1 MTDILVRIVSA
12 ANLAAG
18 DDNGLSDPYVVLVA
32 GKAKKKT
39 KTIKKT
45 LNPEW
50 HASFIVDMG
59 DLESFDFHIFDWDAV
74 GKDDFLGYVSIPLH
88 GLKVDNEV
96 REYQVLPRDS
106 IATDYEITGTLS
118 VSFADPPAGGTV
130 QKLASSAIDD
140 IKSRI
145 KQNLTGKEPTLDLSA
160 VGLSK
165 IPNAVC
171 ATCTPHLTGLDLG
184 FNAFVAW
191 PTELNHL
198 FASLQTLDLSG
209 NRLKLI
215 PSQIHDLVSLQEL
228 HLNGNQIVTISPE
241 IGACRKLE
249 KLNLANNRVAAL
261 PAEIGRLTALE
272 ELNLAG
278 NALTTIPEDIGECEM
293 MEVVDLSCC
302 MLESLPEQFTYMTR
316 LLELN
321 LGNNKLMV
329 LPETIGRMTRLVV
342 LQLSDNQLSDLPLSM
357 GMCAGLGNLGAG
369 INIDRNPMTNE
380 ALVAKAAIGTDHL
393 AAFLADRYSSVG
405 SPALPDFP
413 RSTINAGDADAA
425 AAPTTLAD
433 RTAAA
438 AAAAR
443 VSQGTMA
450 APSPVKTPRT
460 QLAEKLR
467 ALVNWGSATIQ
478 DEFKPTLAGMKFGIS
493 RCEDV
498 QESLGFANSVKALR
512 PHLDEVRG
520 ALGATVSAAPAP
532 ELLPTDEKLVK
543 LQKTLDA
550 SVSDALICVNALQRE
565 LLAADDQA
573 KVIQLVT
580 LVKKFKATLDSFE
593 DI

>member
-1 MTDILVRIVSA
+1 MTDILVRIVGAS
-12 ANLAAG
+12 NLAAG

-32 GKAKKKT
+32 GRAKKKT

-45 LNPEW
+45 LDPQW

-59 DLESFDFHIFDWDAV
+59 DLESFDFFIFDWDAV
-74 GKDDFLGYVSIPLH
+74 GKDDFLGFVSIPLH

-96 REYQVLPRDS
+96 REYQILAKESMP
-106 IATDYEITGTLS
+106 TDYEITGTLS
-118 VSFADPPAGGTV
+118 VSFADPPASGTV

-145 KQNLTGKEPTLDLSA
+145 KQNLSAKEGHLDLSA

-171 ATCTPHLTGLDLG
+171 ATCSPHLTGLDLG

-191 PTELNHL
+191 PTELNNL
-198 FASLQTLDLSG
+198 FAGLQTLDLSG

-215 PSQIHDLVSLQEL
+215 PTQIHDLVSLREL
-228 HLNGNQIVTISPE
+228 HLNGNQIVTLSPE

-249 KLNLANNRVAAL
+249 KLNLANNRLVEL
-261 PAEIGRLTALE
+261 PAEVGRLTALE

-278 NALTTIPEDIGECEM
+278 NALSTVPVDLGECEF

-321 LGNNKLMV
+321 LGNNKLTT
-329 LPETIGRMTRLVV
+329 LPQSIGRMSRLVV
-342 LQLSDNQLSDLPLSM
+342 LQLSDNQLTDLPLSM
-357 GMCAGLGNLGAG
+357 GRCAGLGNLGAG
-369 INIDRNPMTNE
+369 INLDRNPITNE
-380 ALVAKAAIGTDHL
+380 AMLAKAAIGTDHL

-405 SPALPDFP
+405 SPDLPDFP
-413 RSTINAGDADAA
+413 RSTINAGDKEAA
-425 AAPTTLAD
+425 AAPSTLAD

-450 APSPVKTPRT
+450 APSPVMTPRT
-460 QLAEKLR
+460 QLAEKLK

-478 DEFKPTLAGMKFGIS
+478 NEFKPTLAGMKFGIS

-498 QESLGFANSVKALR
+498 QESLGFANSVKAMR
-512 PHLDEVRG
+512 PHLDEVRTL
-520 ALGATVSAAPAP
+520 LGSSVAAAPAP
-532 ELLPTDEKLVK
+532 DLKPTDEKLVK

-550 SVSDALICVNALQRE
+550 SVSDALICVNAVQRE
-565 LLAADDQA
+565 LLAADEQA
-573 KVIQLVT
+573 KVIKLVT
-580 LVKKFKATLDSFE
+580 LVKQFKATLDSFE
-593 DI
+593 DV